1 MKEEE
6 VADVEYVPE
15 SLDDPAALE
24 AFADVFARFKLP
36 QDNNKVQITPSLPP
50 VTVLRYS
57 L

>member
-6 VADVEYVPE
+6 TADVEYVPE

-36 QDNNKVQITPSLPP
+36 QDGNSVRRVGIIPGMDI
-50 VTVLRYS
+50 
-57 L
+57 